1 MLNKLFNK
9 RIKDQKAKEVMVR
22 HVKTLS
28 PTENLWKTQNTMSRY
43 RIKKVVVTQN
53 KKHPI
58 GIVTLKDIIKFLIS
72 DKTDRDLDE
81 IPISEAMTTKLVIAD
96 KNGTIIECAKT
107 MTTNNVS
114 SLIIVED
121 VEDDDNKNYNLA
133 GLITST
139 DFANFFSENCIGF
152 ASVKDHMSQPIFVI
166 SIKESLSTAAQIM
179 SDKRVSRLI
188 VIDQD
193 NHNKLAGIISETDVS
208 RTIPV
213 YKSRTIRSVYENIEL
228 LFGSKLKP
236 DFIEPSLVRIRD
248 IMTPNPITTEKDA
261 DLAEAAK
268 IMVKHGISGLPVIES
283 SDNVEKPIGI
293 ISKFDIINALSRLE
307 GEDGLAE

>member
-1 MLNKLFNK
+1 ME
-9 RIKDQKAKEVMVR
+9 DA
-22 HVKTLS
+22 
-28 PTENLWKTQNTMSRY
+28 NTMSRY

-72 DKTDRDLDE
+72 DKTDRDIDE

-96 KNGTIIECAKT
+96 KNSTIIECAKT
-107 MTTNNVS
+107 LTSNNVS
-114 SLIIVED
+114 SLIIIEH
-121 VEDDDNKNYNLA
+121 DDDNNYNLA
-133 GLITST
+133 GIITST

-152 ASVKDHMSQPIFVI
+152 ASVKDHMSQPIFDI
-166 SIKESLSTAAQIM
+166 SIKEKVSTAAQIT

-188 VIDQD
+188 VIDPD
-193 NHNKLAGIISETDVS
+193 NQNKLVGIISETDVS
-208 RTIPV
+208 RTIPAS
-213 YKSRTIRSVYENIEL
+213 KSRTIRSVYENIEL
-228 LFGSKLKP
+228 LFSSKLKP

-268 IMVKHGISGLPVIES
+268 IMVKQGISGLPVIES
-283 SDNVEKPIGI
+283 SDNVEKPVGI
-293 ISKFDIINALSRLE
+293 ISKFDIIKALGTQE
-307 GEDGLAE
+307 GEDDLAE